1 MIAAAR
7 RDVDS
12 RRSTHRPRY
21 RFPMTAPTLSLWPDT
36 LVDTLLTDL
45 QPGGAP
51 RVLGISGLQGTGKST
66 LAAQMVRSAEAR
78 GLRAAV
84 LSLDDLYL
92 DRDGRQALARQVH
105 PLLATRGPPGTHE
118 VALGLAA
125 FAAVRAG
132 TPLRLPRF
140 DKLGDR
146 RLPETGWPTVQGL
159 DLLLFEGWCVGTP
172 AEPAPALVEP
182 VNTLERDEDP
192 AGTWRRWCNT
202 ALARDYPALWAG
214 LDRLLFLQPPGFDV
228 VFDWRLQQEQALQAA
243 EPGRGGMDARGVARF
258 VQHFERV
265 SRQALR
271 TLPDLADVVVTLDA
285 ERGIVSAG

>member
-1 MIAAAR
+1 MHAT
-7 RDVDS
+7 S
-12 RRSTHRPRY
+12 FSP
-21 RFPMTAPTLSLWPDT
+21 WPDT
-36 LVDTLLTDL
+36 LVDTLLTGL

-66 LAAQMVRSAEAR
+66 LAAQVVRAAEAL

-92 DRDGRQALARQVH
+92 DRDARQALARDVH

-118 VALGLAA
+118 VPLGLAA
-125 FAAVRAG
+125 FDAVRAG
-132 TPLRLPRF
+132 ASVRLPRF

-146 RLPETGWPTVQGL
+146 RLPEDDWPMLQGL
-159 DLLLFEGWCVGTP
+159 DLLVFEGWCVGTP
-172 AEPAPALVEP
+172 AEPATALVEP

-243 EPGRGGMDARGVARF
+243 QPGRGGMDAAGVARF
-258 VQHFERV
+258 VQHYERV

-271 TLPDLADVVVTLDA
+271 TLPDLADVMVTLDA
-285 ERGIVSAG
+285 ERRIVSAG

>member
-1 MIAAAR
+1 MLR
-7 RDVDS
+7 
-12 RRSTHRPRY
+12 
-21 RFPMTAPTLSLWPDT
+21 
-36 LVDTLLTDL
+36 DL
-45 QPGGAP
+45 QAGGTP

-66 LAAQMVRSAEAR
+66 LAAQVVTAATAR

-92 DRDGRQALARQVH
+92 DRDVRQALARDVH

-125 FAAVRAG
+125 FEAVRIG

-146 RLPETGWPTVQGL
+146 RLPEGGWPAVEGL
-159 DLLLFEGWCVGTP
+159 DLLLFEGWCVGTA
-172 AEPAPALVEP
+172 AEPAAQLIEP
-182 VNTLERDEDP
+182 VNALERDEDA
-192 AGTWRRWCNT
+192 AGTWRLWCNA

-228 VFDWRLQQEQALQAA
+228 VFDWRLQQERALQTA
-243 EPGRGGMDARGVARF
+243 EPGRGGMDATAIARF
-258 VQHFERV
+258 IQHYERV

-271 TLPDLADVVVTLDA
+271 TLPDRADGVVTLDA
-285 ERGIVSAG
+285 ARRIVSPP

>member
-1 MIAAAR
+1 MRTA
-7 RDVDS
+7 
-12 RRSTHRPRY
+12 STS
-21 RFPMTAPTLSLWPDT
+21 ALWPEP
-36 LVDTLLTDL
+36 LVGRLLAGL
-45 QPGGAP
+45 RPGDVP

-66 LAAQMVRSAEAR
+66 LAAQVVRAADAR

-92 DRDGRQALARQVH
+92 DRDARLALACDVH

-125 FAAVRAG
+125 FDAVRAG
-132 TPLRLPRF
+132 TPIRLPRF

-146 RLPETGWPTVQGL
+146 RVPESAWPVVQSI
-159 DLLLFEGWCVGTP
+159 DLLVFEGWCVGTP
-172 AEPAPALVEP
+172 PEPATALVEP

-192 AGTWRRWCNT
+192 TGTWRRWCNA

-243 EPGRGGMDARGVARF
+243 EPGRGGMDAADVARF
-258 VQHFERV
+258 VQHYERV
-265 SRQALR
+265 SRRALR

-285 ERGIVSAG
+285 ERGIVSSD

>member
-1 MIAAAR
+1 MNAAP
-7 RDVDS
+7 S
-12 RRSTHRPRY
+12 SP
-21 RFPMTAPTLSLWPDT
+21 WPDA
-36 LVDTLLTDL
+36 LVDTLLADL

-51 RVLGISGLQGTGKST
+51 QVLGISGLQGTGKST
-66 LAAQMVRSAEAR
+66 LAAQVMHAAEAR

-92 DRDGRQALARQVH
+92 DRDARQALAREVH

-118 VALGLAA
+118 IALGLAA
-125 FAAVRAG
+125 FDAARTG
-132 TPLRLPRF
+132 KQMRLPRF

-146 RLPETGWPTVQGL
+146 RVPETDWPTVDGL

-172 AEPAPALVEP
+172 PEPATALVEP
-182 VNTLERDEDP
+182 VNALERDEDP

-243 EPGRGGMDARGVARF
+243 QPGRGGMDASAVARF
-258 VQHFERV
+258 VQHYERV

-271 TLPDLADVVVTLDA
+271 SLPTLADTVVTLDA
-285 ERGIVSAG
+285 RRRIVTAH